1 MTDALNQQLVE
12 NISLILKKSLAA
24 DATLADLREKKQAKF
39 IAIFKQDSIFQCSA
53 DTFQPYVQEVADD
66 YVQWQQTHDKQLLI
80 AMVKKIELLF
90 KVLNEFEASYTLH

>member
-1 MTDALNQQLVE
+1 MTDALNKQLVE
-12 NISLILKKSLAA
+12 NILLILKKSLAA

-39 IAIFKQDSIFQCSA
+39 VAIFKQDSIFSCTA

-66 YVQWQQTHDKQLLI
+66 YMQWQQTQDKPLLI